1 MKIDLH
7 VHTTYS
13 DGLLSPKEVMKTAK
27 KAGMAGIAICDHN
40 EVKGHRVLLSSLKK
54 SKDFVVI
61 PGIEVSSSQ
70 GHILGLGIDTKIRR
84 DLEPQVVIERIN
96 DLGGVAVIAHPGKK
110 PSGIPFDTV
119 RGLKGYDALE
129 VYNGRAMKC
138 HNIKAEKLA
147 DKKKKA
153 MTGGSDGHT
162 RNQIGRAYTIF
173 KTNSFIVEDL
183 LEDIR
188 KRRTSATGRDIG
200 FGEFLGDNLRILR
213 RYAGR
218 GFKKI

>member
-40 EVKGHRVLLSSLKK
+40 EVKGHRALLSSLKK
-54 SKDFVVI
+54 KDFVVI
-61 PGIEVSSSQ
+61 PGIEVSSTQ
-70 GHILGLGIDTKIRR
+70 GHILGLGIDTKIERG
-84 DLEPQVVIERIN
+84 LEPQVVIEKIK

-110 PSGIPFDTV
+110 PSGVPFDTV
-119 RGLKGYDALE
+119 KVLKNYDALE

-138 HNIKAEKLA
+138 HNVMAEKLA
-147 DKKKKA
+147 DRKKKA
-153 MTGGSDGHT
+153 KTGGSDGHT

-173 KTNSFIVEDL
+173 KTNSFLVDDL
-183 LEDIR
+183 LEDIYKR
-188 KRRTSATGRDIG
+188 KTSATGRDIG
-200 FGEFLGDNLRILR
+200 FGEFVGDNLRILR